1 MKEPSATVPKVLG
14 IVSSVMF
21 TIYYVTRILILKLPP
36 SGPYPYWLAIC
47 GAVMVGYLPIR
58 YADQEIWPSLALGIL
73 GFLIGL
79 GMMLVLLGVD
89 KF

>member
-1 MKEPSATVPKVLG
+1 
-14 IVSSVMF
+14 
-21 TIYYVTRILILKLPP
+21 
-36 SGPYPYWLAIC
+36 
-47 GAVMVGYLPIR
+47 MVGYLPIR

-79 GMMLVLLGVD
+79 GMMLVLLGVA